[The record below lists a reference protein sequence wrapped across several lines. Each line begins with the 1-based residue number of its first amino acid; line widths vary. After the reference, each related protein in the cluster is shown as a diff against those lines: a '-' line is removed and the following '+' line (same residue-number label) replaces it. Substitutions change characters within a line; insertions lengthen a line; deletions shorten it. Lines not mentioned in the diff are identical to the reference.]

1 MRFEMD
7 MVAHSLCE
15 FGGGEAEREELR
27 AYRAIHFAMLS
38 RLEQSGKYGLFSLGE
53 KFGTFLVVS
62 STGKGES
69 ELCRFCLVPERVH
82 HREAT

>member
-38 RLEQSGKYGLFSLGE
+38 RLEQNGKYGLFSLGE

-62 STGKGES
+62 STGKGEK
-69 ELCRFCLVPERVH
+69 
-82 HREAT
+82 

>member
-38 RLEQSGKYGLFSLGE
+38 RLEQSDWKMLPD
-53 KFGTFLVVS
+53 
-62 STGKGES
+62 S
-69 ELCRFCLVPERVH
+69 ERMDIAL
-82 HREAT
+82 